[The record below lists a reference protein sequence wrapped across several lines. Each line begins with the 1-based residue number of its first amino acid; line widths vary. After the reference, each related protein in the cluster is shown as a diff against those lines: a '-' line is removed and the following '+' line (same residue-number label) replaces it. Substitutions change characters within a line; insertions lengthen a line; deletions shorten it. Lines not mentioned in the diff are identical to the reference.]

1 MDVIGVLDADALN
14 ISGPD
19 RNDVPVPT
27 VGHSGLLELVY
38 SLGGPEFKTFVSNV
52 GQIDIAGAIFPVRG
66 NGLPIP
72 APSSEELNIS
82 QPSFVVPQDSRD
94 LVSSAPDIVELP
106 QNLLSPATEGKLAC
120 YVPLSTA
127 N

>member
-1 MDVIGVLDADALN
+1 MDVIGVLDTDALN

-27 VGHSGLLELVY
+27 GLLELVY

-94 LVSSAPDIVELP
+94 LVSCAPDIVELP
-106 QNLLSPATEGKLAC
+106 QNLLRPATEGKSAC
-120 YVPLSTA
+120 
-127 N
+127 